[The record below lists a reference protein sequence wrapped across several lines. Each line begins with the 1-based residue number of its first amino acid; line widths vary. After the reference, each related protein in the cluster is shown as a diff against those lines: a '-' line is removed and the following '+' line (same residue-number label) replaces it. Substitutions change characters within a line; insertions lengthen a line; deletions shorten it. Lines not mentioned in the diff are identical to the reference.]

1 MLAASGHSKL
11 HNIYSIKRGYEDI
24 AERLQGLGAKV
35 EIFTE

>member
-1 MLAASGHSKL
+1 MISTY
-11 HNIYSIKRGYEDI
+11 NIYSIKRGYEDI